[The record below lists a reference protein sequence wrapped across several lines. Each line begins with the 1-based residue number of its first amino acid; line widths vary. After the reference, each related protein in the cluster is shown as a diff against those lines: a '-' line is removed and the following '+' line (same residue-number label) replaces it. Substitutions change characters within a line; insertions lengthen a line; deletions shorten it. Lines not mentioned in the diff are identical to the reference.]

1 MIVPILAAVVFGVVF
16 ILMYKH
22 FRGYYPGSTVV
33 ESPTAKA
40 ASLPEEGAPV
50 LKFFY
55 TTWCPHSRKALPEW
69 NSLRDLVNNQGIK
82 FGGQTLQF
90 ETYDGDSSA
99 AATARYGIDA
109 YPSLVLETTDK
120 IIHYDSPI
128 RADRVRAWLVQTL
141 GPESH

>member
-1 MIVPILAAVVFGVVF
+1 MIVPILAAIVFGVVF

-33 ESPTAKA
+33 ETPAGVV
-40 ASLPEEGAPV
+40 EEGAPV

-69 NSLRDLVNNQGIK
+69 NSLRDLVNNQGMK
-82 FGGQTLQF
+82 FGGQTIQF
-90 ETYDGDSSA
+90 ETYDGDSA
-99 AATARYGIDA
+99 TTATARYGIDA

-120 IIHYDSPI
+120 IIHYDSPV